1 MAISFTADEIRK
13 VIVKK
18 KTNKSLRCDEIS
30 VELTKYAPETI
41 HEQIAEIYNTM
52 TETDDTPREIT
63 HGILKP
69 LHKPNKVKA
78 PPSNLR
84 TIILFTSLHKILAAW
99 IISRIKDRLDAEIP
113 PSQAVYKSNLSTTE
127 HIFTC
132 KLIIERT
139 ITARDEWV
147 HLTKLDASKTYDCIN
162 RNKLIEDL
170 RITIET
176 EELHRAT
183 YHSKLVDV
191 SLSVRC
197 GNTLSEVFERDTGT
211 L

>member
-84 TIILFTSLHKILAAW
+84 TIILFSSLHKFSQHELSAESKIDSTQKYHHHKQSTNQIYQQLN
-99 IISRIKDRLDAEIP
+99 IS
-113 PSQAVYKSNLSTTE
+113 S
-127 HIFTC
+127 
-132 KLIIERT
+132 
-139 ITARDEWV
+139 
-147 HLTKLDASKTYDCIN
+147 
-162 RNKLIEDL
+162 
-170 RITIET
+170 
-176 EELHRAT
+176 
-183 YHSKLVDV
+183 LV
-191 SLSVRC
+191 
-197 GNTLSEVFERDTGT
+197 N
-211 L
+211 